1 LLIFAFHKLKP
12 YLPLSFSGANIAS
25 FCLSANFYFG
35 LRYAPSLLRRAWK
48 GGAVNE
54 HLVDTAIC
62 AAEMKGYLNTV
73 KEVADGLERAVWG
86 EAEEPAWTTLISP
99 QQWAICKRAIDAL
112 NSEKVDFL
120 LGGAYG
126 LALYTGRLRDTK
138 DADFFILPEHAPR
151 AAAAL
156 ARAGFQDYYTT
167 CAYDRRWIYRS
178 TMDNFIVD
186 LIFRMANRR
195 SDIDDIWFQRA
206 QEVTIHGDRLKVIPP
221 EEMLWQKA
229 YVLQRD
235 RCDWPDVINIFYV
248 SGHKLDWE
256 HLINRARDDEK
267 LIYGLLHVFDW
278 LCPDRAARI
287 PEFVRKRA
295 GLPPAM
301 VGEDP
306 DITAHRA
313 HLLDSRS
320 WFAPLGEITDL
331 LQV

>member
-1 LLIFAFHKLKP
+1 MKDQLMNA
-12 YLPLSFSGANIAS
+12 
-25 FCLSANFYFG
+25 
-35 LRYAPSLLRRAWK
+35 
-48 GGAVNE
+48 
-54 HLVDTAIC
+54 AIC
-62 AAEMKGYLNTV
+62 ETDTKRYLNSV
-73 KEVADGLERAVWG
+73 KDVAEGLESQVWG
-86 EAEEPAWTTLISP
+86 EAEEPTWTSLISP

-112 NSEKVDFL
+112 RAEKVDFL

-156 ARAGFQDYYTT
+156 ARAGFQDYYTK
-167 CAYDRRWIYRS
+167 CPYDRRWIYRS
-178 TMDNFIVD
+178 ELDNFIID

-195 SDIDDIWFQRA
+195 ADIDEMWFQRA
-206 QEVTIHGDRLKVIPP
+206 NEITIHGDRLKVVPP
-221 EEMLWQKA
+221 EEMLWQKVF
-229 YVLQRD
+229 VLQRD
-235 RCDWPDVINIFYV
+235 RCDWPDIINIFYM

-301 VGEDP
+301 LGEDS
-306 DITAHRA
+306 DLTGHRA
-313 HLLDSRS
+313 RLLDSRN
-320 WFAPLGEITDL
+320 WFAPLGEMTDL